1 MRKSTLSLW
10 LLIAAVIVYGLY
22 STISELNWAVIIKWL
37 PRLSEGALLTLELVA
52 IAVLAG
58 LILAVPMGVARASKN
73 PWVRAVPYGYIFFFR
88 GTPLLVQLFLVYYG
102 MAQFEAVR
110 QSALWPY
117 LRDPYW
123 CAVLTMTLHT
133 AAYIAEI
140 IRGAIQAIPPGEI
153 EAARAL
159 GMSRAQALVY
169 IILPRAARIGLP
181 AYSNEVIL
189 MLKASA
195 LASTVTLLE
204 LTGMARTIIARTY
217 LPVEIFFAAALFY
230 LVITFVLVQAFR
242 LLERKLRVDACQGR

>member
-1 MRKSTLSLW
+1 M
-10 LLIAAVIVYGLY
+10 
-22 STISELNWAVIIKWL
+22 NWDVIIKWL
-37 PRLSEGALLTLELVA
+37 PRLAQGATLTLELVA
-52 IAVLAG
+52 IAVIAG
-58 LILAVPMGVARASKN
+58 LILAIPLGIARTSKHL
-73 PWVRAVPYGYIFFFR
+73 PVRALPYAYIFFFR

-110 QSALWPY
+110 ESVLWPY
-117 LRDPYW
+117 LRNPFW
-123 CAVLTMTLHT
+123 CAVITMTLHT

-140 IRGAIQAIPPGEI
+140 LRGAIQAVPPGEI

-159 GMSRAQALVY
+159 GMSRYKALFY

-195 LASTVTLLE
+195 LASTITLLE

-217 LPVEIFFAAALFY
+217 LPVEIFFAAGMFY
-230 LVITFVLVQAFR
+230 LAMSFLLVQGFK
-242 LLERKLRVDACQGR
+242 LLEKVLRVDMTQGR

>member
-1 MRKSTLSLW
+1 M
-10 LLIAAVIVYGLY
+10 
-22 STISELNWAVIIKWL
+22 NWEVIIKYL
-37 PRLSEGALLTLELVA
+37 PRLLEGAALTIELVA
-52 IAVLAG
+52 FAVIAG
-58 LILAVPMGVARASKN
+58 LILALPMGIARASKH
-73 PWVRAVPYGYIFFFR
+73 WYVRALPYGYIFFFR

-102 MAQFEAVR
+102 LAQFDIVR
-110 QSALWPY
+110 HGPLWPY

-123 CAVLTMTLHT
+123 CTVITMTMHT

-140 IRGAIQAIPPGEI
+140 LRGAIQAVPPGEI

-159 GMSRAQALVY
+159 GMSRAQAMLY

-195 LASTVTLLE
+195 LASTITLLD

-217 LPVEIFFAAALFY
+217 LPVEIFFAAGMLY
-230 LVITFVLVQAFR
+230 LLIAYVLVRAFKV
-242 LLERKLRVDACQGR
+242 LDHKLRVDASQQGR

>member
-1 MRKSTLSLW
+1 M
-10 LLIAAVIVYGLY
+10 
-22 STISELNWAVIIKWL
+22 NWEVIIKWL
-37 PRLSEGALLTLELVA
+37 PKLAQGATLTLELVA
-52 IAVLAG
+52 IAVIAG
-58 LILAVPMGVARASKN
+58 LIIAIPLGIARSSKHLH
-73 PWVRAVPYGYIFFFR
+73 VRALPYAYIFFFR

-102 MAQFEAVR
+102 LAQFEAVR
-110 QSALWPY
+110 KGPFWPY
-117 LRDPYW
+117 LRDPFW
-123 CAVLTMTLHT
+123 CAVITMTLHT

-140 IRGAIQAIPPGEI
+140 LRGAIQAVPVGEV

-159 GMSRAQALVY
+159 GMSKWKALFY

-217 LPVEIFFAAALFY
+217 LPVEIFFAAGMFY
-230 LVITFVLVQAFR
+230 LVMAYVLVQGFR
-242 LLERKLRVDACQGR
+242 LLERILRVDASQGR

>member
-1 MRKSTLSLW
+1 M
-10 LLIAAVIVYGLY
+10 
-22 STISELNWAVIIKWL
+22 NWEVIIKWL
-37 PRLSEGALLTLELVA
+37 PKLAQGATLTLELVA
-52 IAVLAG
+52 IAVIAG
-58 LILAVPMGVARASKN
+58 LLLAIPLGIARSSKL
-73 PWVRAVPYGYIFFFR
+73 WCVRALPYAYIFFFR

-102 MAQFEAVR
+102 LAQFDAVR
-110 QSALWPY
+110 NSPMWPY
-117 LRDPYW
+117 LRDPFW
-123 CAVLTMTLHT
+123 CATVTMTLHT

-140 IRGAIQAIPPGEI
+140 LRGAIQAIPPGEI

-159 GMSRAQALVY
+159 GMSKPKAMFY

-217 LPVEIFFAAALFY
+217 LPVEIFFAAGVFY
-230 LVITFVLVQAFR
+230 LVMAYVLVRGFK
-242 LLERKLRVDACQGR
+242 LLERWLRVDACQGR

>member
-1 MRKSTLSLW
+1 M
-10 LLIAAVIVYGLY
+10 
-22 STISELNWAVIIKWL
+22 NWAVIIKWL
-37 PRLSEGALLTLELVA
+37 PKLAQGATLTLELVA
-52 IAVLAG
+52 IAVIAG
-58 LILAVPMGVARASKN
+58 LLLAIPLGIARSSRR
-73 PWVRAVPYGYIFFFR
+73 WYVRTLPYCYIFFFR

-102 MAQFEAVR
+102 LAQFDAVR
-110 QSALWPY
+110 ESAMWPY
-117 LRDPYW
+117 LRDPFW
-123 CAVLTMTLHT
+123 CATATMTLHT

-140 IRGAIQAIPPGEI
+140 LRGAIQAIPPGEI

-159 GMSRAQALVY
+159 GMSKPKALFY

-217 LPVEIFFAAALFY
+217 LPVEIFFAAGLFY
-230 LVITFVLVQAFR
+230 LLMAYVLVRGFK
-242 LLERKLRVDACQGR
+242 LLERWLRVDACQGR

>member
-1 MRKSTLSLW
+1 MNGDYSWLSHFDL
-10 LLIAAVIVYGLY
+10 G
-22 STISELNWAVIIKWL
+22 LNWAVIIKWL
-37 PRLSEGALLTLELVA
+37 PRLAQGATLTLELVA
-52 IAVLAG
+52 IAVIAG
-58 LILAVPMGVARASKN
+58 LLLAIPLGIARSSRL
-73 PWVRAVPYGYIFFFR
+73 WYVRTLPYCYIFFFR

-102 MAQFEAVR
+102 LAQFDAVR
-110 QSALWPY
+110 DSALWPY
-117 LRDPYW
+117 LRDPFW
-123 CAVLTMTLHT
+123 CATVTMTLHT

-140 IRGAIQAIPPGEI
+140 LRGAIQAIPPGEI

-159 GMSRAQALVY
+159 GMSKPKALFY

-217 LPVEIFFAAALFY
+217 LPVEIFFAAGMFY
-230 LVITFVLVQAFR
+230 LLMAYVLVRGFK
-242 LLERKLRVDACQGR
+242 LLERWLRVDACQGR